1 MMCPNT
7 VECVKM
13 QCTREYIGDE
23 REARATDLC
32 KMTIDER
39 KNIPLKTYCVK
50 GFWYLAFKG
59 IAILCKEN
67 TLGRS

>member
-39 KNIPLKTYCVK
+39 KNIPLNENLLRERFLV
-50 GFWYLAFKG
+50 LG
-59 IAILCKEN
+59 I
-67 TLGRS
+67 